1 MTSAPPGTTGGGNT
15 DREYRHQLRKILS
28 RQDEG
33 SDQRIQNILQLAAD
47 WFGVELGLLVQV
59 DRSGDTY
66 TIDEVSAPC
75 PEITRGLT
83 GDLLSTYCRMVV
95 VEEEPLALENAPE
108 QGWKDDPA
116 YQSSL
121 LATYIGTEVLVGQE
135 PYGTVCFVDL
145 KPRDVAFDEQDRT
158 FLELISNAVGRVLDQ
173 RPSAPAASPDTPQNL
188 SRVERRYRTA
198 LKNSP
203 VLFAKVDTDLRY
215 EWVYNPHPDFDPDA
229 VVGRRDD
236 EVDDGPGIDRLVDL
250 KRRTLEQGEQIREEI
265 TFERSDGLYVH
276 DITAT
281 PLREGAGDDVTGLV
295 TASLDITER
304 KETERKYRETQTR
317 YRALS
322 ENFPDGAVGVYD
334 SDLRYTLVEGTLVGE
349 ALPSQD
355 AFVGAHVPDL
365 FPEETARDI
374 VPLFRAAVEEVVTDS
389 TETQYGGRDWKVWAT
404 PLRDRNGT
412 VYGGL
417 SFAQDITEEKREA
430 RKRTQVISRV
440 TDAIV
445 EVDADWRFTLVNNA
459 AEALYD
465 MEEADLLGEHFW
477 DVFDT
482 ALDTRF
488 EETYRRV
495 METREPDSLVEHFP
509 RLDGWFDVEVYP
521 NEDGGLA
528 FYFQDVTEQKE
539 REATLRRQ
547 RNLLAQTQRLAGAWE
562 VDLRSREISWS
573 EAVYRIHGLPPDAD
587 IDLERALSFFPAE
600 ARSRIESALDQC
612 VEEGEPYD
620 LELPL
625 VTAEGDRRWV
635 RAVGAPAEETD
646 GAVTKVAGAFQ
657 DITERKEV
665 EADLREERDFLDR
678 ILKTNPDA
686 IVCLDREG
694 TFVQASD
701 RSKEVLGMDKDE
713 IIGRTFNDSA
723 WRLET
728 LEGDPIPDDDLPF
741 AQIMDTGA
749 PAYNVRFT
757 TRDPDGNRRFLSVS
771 GAPLR
776 DDEGEIEKVVF
787 HLRDITDWQQA
798 EAELRNRE
806 ARLRGLANS
815 IPGVVYQFVVADDGT
830 SHYRFVS
837 EHTEEVLGISSAPDS
852 FHERFLE
859 HVPDSHRADARA
871 ATEQAIQDET
881 PLRIEL
887 PFDRPDGTRIWL
899 LCTSTPVRKNGH
911 LVFDGVM
918 LDITDRKEVEHQLR
932 EERDRFAT
940 LFHNLPTPVVHGEPD
955 EEGRLRTRSVNAA
968 FESVFGITAEDI
980 QGEDIQDLIVPP
992 DEQDSADSIRR
1003 CLLAGEPVDRE
1014 VRRQTTSGRRD
1025 FRVQVAL
1032 HEGESGPDE
1041 GFGIYTDITERKRRE
1056 RILQERQEKVE
1067 ALYRATDR
1075 LLHADDSCEIAVSI
1089 TELLN
1094 EVFGYLVGV
1103 RLVEDDALVPV
1114 QGSPELSDHVS
1125 PRPSFDVQGP
1135 SVVADAFRS
1144 GDTIA
1149 FDDIRAADDAVD
1161 YGKVRAAAI
1170 IPIGDHGTISVGAL
1184 EVGAIDDFDRRLIE
1198 VLATHAST
1206 SLDRIDREEALIEAK
1221 EDAEAAARLKSSM
1234 MANMSHEIRTPL
1246 TSIIG
1251 FAEILSERL
1260 DGELEAFAQKAHR
1273 SSNRLMRT
1281 LESVL
1286 ELSRLEAGTFDL
1298 NREEVQLAAIA
1309 SDTMERLR
1317 PQARRKGLSL
1327 TIDRPDRPVTGLLN
1341 EEALRRILENLLE
1354 NAIKFTSEGGTV
1366 GMHVRTDDADGTL
1379 VLSVEDTGVGISDE
1393 ALPEIFEA
1401 FKQESEG
1408 MDREY
1413 EGSGLGL
1420 SIVQEI
1426 TDALGGTLHVETEKG
1441 EGSRFIVRL
1450 PPGPDA
1456 DLSSE

>member
-1 MTSAPPGTTGGGNT
+1 MTSAPPGTTGGGDT
-15 DREYRHQLRKILS
+15 DREYRHQLRKILAQ
-28 RQDEG
+28 QDKG
-33 SDQRIQNILQLAAD
+33 ADRRIQDILQLAAD
-47 WFGVELGLLVQV
+47 RFEVELGLLVQV
-59 DRSGDTY
+59 DRSGETY

-108 QGWKDDPA
+108 QGWAEDPA

-121 LATYIGTEVLVGQE
+121 LATYIGTEVLVNRE
-135 PYGTVCFVDL
+135 SYGTVCFVDL
-145 KPRDVAFDEQDRT
+145 EPRDMAFDEEDRT
-158 FLELISNAVGRVLDQ
+158 FLELISNAMGRVLDQ
-173 RPSAPAASPDTPQNL
+173 RPTAPSNTPDTPQHL

-203 VLFAKVDTDLRY
+203 ILFAKIDTDLRY
-215 EWVYNPHPDFDPDA
+215 EWVYNPHPDFDPDT
-229 VVGRRDD
+229 VVGKRDD

-250 KRRTLEQGEQIREEI
+250 KRRTLKQGEQLREEI
-265 TFERSDGLYVH
+265 TFERSDGLYVY
-276 DITAT
+276 DMTAT
-281 PLREGAGDDVTGLV
+281 PLREGPGDEVTGLV
-295 TASLDITER
+295 TASLDITEQR
-304 KETERKYRETQTR
+304 QTERKYRESEAR

-334 SDLRYTLVEGTLVGE
+334 RDLRYSLVEGTLVGE

-355 AFVGAHVPDL
+355 AFVGSRVPDL

-374 VPLFRAAVEEVVTDS
+374 GPLFRAAVEEGVTDS

-404 PLRDRNGT
+404 PLRDRDGT
-412 VYGGL
+412 IYGGL
-417 SFAQDITEEKREA
+417 SFAQDITPQKREA
-430 RKRTQVISRV
+430 RKRTQVIRRV

-445 EVDADWRFTLVNNA
+445 EVDADWRFTLVNDA

-465 MEEADLLGEHFW
+465 MTEADLLGQNFW
-477 DVFDT
+477 EVFDS
-482 ALDTRF
+482 ALNTRF
-488 EETYRRV
+488 ETTYRRV
-495 METREPDSLVEHFP
+495 METREPESLVEHFP

-521 NEDGGLA
+521 NADGGLA

-539 REATLRRQ
+539 REAALRRQ

-573 EAVYRIHGLPPDAD
+573 EEVYRIHGLPPDAD
-587 IDLERALSFFPAE
+587 IDLETALSFFPSE
-600 ARSRIESALDQC
+600 TRPRIEAALDRC
-612 VEEGEPYD
+612 VEAGEPYD

-635 RAVGAPAEETD
+635 RAVGAPAEERD

-657 DITERKEV
+657 DITERKTV

-678 ILKTNPDA
+678 ILETSPDA
-686 IVCLDREG
+686 IVCLDRDG

-701 RSKEVLGMDKDE
+701 RSETVLGVGTDQ
-713 IIGRTFNDSA
+713 IIGRTFNDPA
-723 WRLET
+723 WHLET
-728 LEGDPIPDDDLPF
+728 LEGEPVPDEDLPF
-741 AQIMDTGA
+741 AQIMDTGE
-749 PAYNVRFT
+749 PVYDVRFS
-757 TRDPDGNRRFLSVS
+757 TRAPDGKRRFLSVS

-776 DDEGEIEKVVF
+776 DDAGEIEKVVF
-787 HLRDITDWQQA
+787 HLRDITNREQV
-798 EAELRNRE
+798 EAELRDRE

-815 IPGVVYQFVVADDGT
+815 IPGVVYQFVAPDDGAF
-830 SHYRFVS
+830 YYQFVS
-837 EHTEEVLGISSAPDS
+837 EHTEEVLGISSAPDT
-852 FHERFLE
+852 FFERFLE
-859 HVPDSHRADARA
+859 RVPASHRADTRE
-871 ATEQAIQDET
+871 ATERAIQEET
-881 PLRIEL
+881 ALRLEI

-899 LCTSTPVRKNGH
+899 LCTSTPTREEGH
-911 LVFDGVM
+911 LIFDGVM
-918 LDITDRKEVEHQLR
+918 LDITDRKEIEQRLR

-968 FESVFGITAEDI
+968 FESVFGLTAEEI
-980 QGEDIQDLIVPP
+980 QGQDIQDLIVPP
-992 DEQDSADSIRR
+992 EEQDSADSIRR
-1003 CLLAGEPVDRE
+1003 CLLAGRTVDRE
-1014 VRRQTTSGRRD
+1014 VRRTTTSGLRD

-1041 GFGIYTDITERKRRE
+1041 GYGIYTDITERKRRE
-1056 RILQERQEKVE
+1056 QTLQERQEKVE
-1067 ALYRATDR
+1067 ALYEATDR
-1075 LLHADDSCEIAVSI
+1075 LVRAEDSREIAVSI

-1103 RLVEDDALVPV
+1103 RLVEDDALLPV
-1114 QGSPELSDHVS
+1114 QVSSELREHV
-1125 PRPSFDVQGP
+1125 PDRPSFDVQGP
-1135 SVVADAFRS
+1135 SIVAEAFRS
-1144 GDTIA
+1144 GHTIA
-1149 FDDIRAADDAVD
+1149 FDDIRTADDGVD
-1161 YGKVRAAAI
+1161 YGDVRAAAI
-1170 IPIGDHGTISVGAL
+1170 IPIGEHGAISVGAL
-1184 EVGAIDDFDRRLIE
+1184 ETGAIDDFDRRLIE
-1198 VLATHAST
+1198 VLATYAST
-1206 SLDRIDREEALIEAK
+1206 SLDRIDREAALIEAK
-1221 EDAEAAARLKSSM
+1221 EAAEAAARLKSSM

-1246 TSIIG
+1246 TSVIG
-1251 FAEILSERL
+1251 FAEILSNRL
-1260 DGELEAFAQKAHR
+1260 DGELGTFAEKAHR

-1298 NREEVQLAAIA
+1298 NWEAVQPAAIA
-1309 SDTMERLR
+1309 SDTVERLR
-1317 PQARRKGLSL
+1317 PQARRKDLSL
-1327 TIDRPDRPVTGLLN
+1327 TVDRPDQPVTGQLN

-1354 NAIKFTSEGGTV
+1354 NAIKFTPDGGTV
-1366 GMHVRTDDADGTL
+1366 SVCVRMDDADDTI

-1426 TDALGGTLHVETEKG
+1426 TEALGGSLHVETEKG

-1450 PPGPDA
+1450 PPNPEA
-1456 DLSSE
+1456 DRSAA

>member
-15 DREYRHQLRKILS
+15 DREYRHRLRKILS
-28 RQDEG
+28 RQDKG
-33 SDQRIQNILQLAAD
+33 SDQRIQDILQLAAD

-66 TIDEVSAPC
+66 TVDEVSAQC
-75 PEITRGLT
+75 PNITRGLT

-121 LATYIGTEVLVGQE
+121 LATYIGTEVLVDQE

-236 EVDDGPGIDRLVDL
+236 ELDDGPGIDRLVDL

-265 TFERSDGLYVH
+265 TFERSDGLYVY

-281 PLREGAGDDVTGLV
+281 PLREGPGDDVTGLV

-355 AFVGAHVPDL
+355 AFVGARVPDL

-374 VPLFRAAVEEVVTDS
+374 VPLFRAAVDEGVTDS

-417 SFAQDITEEKREA
+417 SFAQDITEQKREA

-445 EVDADWRFTLVNNA
+445 EVDADWRFTLVNDA

-539 REATLRRQ
+539 REAALRRQ

-573 EAVYRIHGLPPDAD
+573 EEVYRIHGLPPDAD
-587 IDLERALSFFPAE
+587 IDLGRALSFFPPE
-600 ARSRIESALDQC
+600 ARSRIESALDRC
-612 VEEGEPYD
+612 VEDGEPYE
-620 LELPL
+620 LEVPL
-625 VTAEGDRRWV
+625 VTADEEKRWV
-635 RAVGAPAEETD
+635 RTVGAPAETED
-646 GAVTKVAGAFQ
+646 GEVIRVAGAFQ
-657 DITERKEV
+657 DITDRKET
-665 EADLREERDFLDR
+665 EQDLREREARIRGLTNSVPGVVFQAYARPGPEYGFYHVSEHAEDLLGISRDPADFFERCMRRVPEAERERLMNVINEAVEAKAPLEFEAPFVTPSGETIWL
-678 ILKTNPDA
+678 LGAATPEPH
-686 IVCLDREG
+686 DRELIYNG
-694 TFVQASD
+694 VILDVTQRKRAQ
-701 RSKEVLGMDKDE
+701 
-713 IIGRTFNDSA
+713 NA
-723 WRLET
+723 LE
-728 LEGDPIPDDDLPF
+728 E
-741 AQIMDTGA
+741 
-749 PAYNVRFT
+749 
-757 TRDPDGNRRFLSVS
+757 
-771 GAPLR
+771 
-776 DDEGEIEKVVF
+776 
-787 HLRDITDWQQA
+787 
-798 EAELRNRE
+798 RE
-806 ARLRGLANS
+806 TRLRGLANS

-830 SHYRFVS
+830 SRYRFVS
-837 EHTEEVLGISSAPDS
+837 EHTEAMLGISSVPVS

-899 LCTSTPVRKNGH
+899 LCTSTPVRENGH

-918 LDITDRKEVEHQLR
+918 LDITDRKEIEHQLR

-968 FESVFGITAEDI
+968 FESVFGIAAEDI

-1041 GFGIYTDITERKRRE
+1041 GYGIYTDITERKRRE

-1125 PRPSFDVQGP
+1125 PHPSFDIQGP

-1149 FDDIRAADDAVD
+1149 FDDIRAADDGVD
-1161 YGKVRAAAI
+1161 YGDVRAAAI

-1184 EVGAIDDFDRRLIE
+1184 EAGAIDDFDRRLIE
-1198 VLATHAST
+1198 VLATYAST
-1206 SLDRIDREEALIEAK
+1206 SLERIDREEALIEAK

-1260 DGELEAFAQKAHR
+1260 DGELETFAQKAHR

-1317 PQARRKGLSL
+1317 PQAQRKGLSL

-1354 NAIKFTSEGGTV
+1354 NAIKFTPEGGTV
-1366 GMHVRTDDADGTL
+1366 SVHVRTDDADGAL